1 MVASGFRSDTMAAMS
16 LLQRYDALLDEVR
29 TELQNEYGDRLVAVA
44 VFGSVGRGTPREDS
58 DVDLLIVARDLPP
71 GRMRRVEQFLPAEA
85 RLDRALRSIQQDGTP
100 VMLSPVFKTPDEVE
114 RGSPL
119 FFDMVED
126 ARILY
131 DPERFLTT
139 YLERLLARL
148 RQLGARRVRLGNA
161 WYWELK
167 PDLKPGEV
175 FSL

>member
-1 MVASGFRSDTMAAMS
+1 MT
-16 LLQRYDALLDEVR
+16 LLERYDTVLHALLAEVKA
-29 TELQNEYGDRLVAVA
+29 QYGDRLVAVA

-58 DVDLLIVARDLPP
+58 DIDVLIVARDLPR
-71 GRMRRVEQFLPAEA
+71 GRTPRVEEFLSVEA
-85 RLDRALRSIQQDGTP
+85 RLEGPLQAVPGDGTP
-100 VMLSPVFKTPDEVE
+100 VSLSPVFKTPEEVE

-119 FFDMVED
+119 FLDMVED

-131 DPERFLTT
+131 DSRGFFAA
-139 YLERLLARL
+139 YLDRLRARL
-148 RQLGARRVRLGNA
+148 RELGARRVRTGNA